1 MVTSGLGSLR
11 SAGFRSTAVFQ
22 APWMAATVSRSALQM
37 RTGATLVDT
46 PTAAHDQPEVVENT
60 ARQVNAKK
68 ILQDAV
74 AATGPRQN
82 WTREEISAIYYQPL
96 LELAH
101 QAVSVTPPCYKANIS

>member
-1 MVTSGLGSLR
+1 
-11 SAGFRSTAVFQ
+11 
-22 APWMAATVSRSALQM
+22 MAQS

-46 PTAAHDQPEVVENT
+46 PTAAHNQPDAVENA
-60 ARQVNAKK
+60 ARKASSKK

-82 WTREEISAIYYQPL
+82 WTRDEISAIYYQPL

-101 QAVSVTPPCYKANIS
+101 QAVS